1 MEKTVVLLNADYSFL
16 NVTTWRRA
24 FALTEKGTADVI
36 KYSEEVIHTAGGSI
50 LKIPAVMK
58 LIKFIR
64 TVYRNRVPFSKKNV
78 MVRDGFRCVY
88 CGTKEGRFTIDHVK
102 PKALGGKSTFENCVC
117 SCKDCN
123 NKKGNKTCR
132 DIEMWPKTK
141 LVAPTISEFLMMKMK
156 TLGIEQLIA
165 DVFLDEVFEE

>member
-24 FALTEKGTADVI
+24 FALDAKGTADVV
-36 KYSEEVIHTAGGSI
+36 KYSEEVIRTAGGNI

-64 TVYRNRVPFSKKNV
+64 TVYKNKVPFSKKNI
-78 MVRDGFRCVY
+78 MVRDDFRCVY
-88 CGTKEGRFTIDHVK
+88 CGTKEGRFTIDHVL
-102 PKALGGKSTFENCVC
+102 PKSLGGKSTFENCVC

-123 NKKGNKTCR
+123 NKKGNMTCR
-132 DIEMWPKTK
+132 EAMMFPKTK
-141 LVAPTISEFLMMKMK
+141 LVAPTISEFLMMKVRS
-156 TLGIEQLIA
+156 LGIDKLIA
-165 DVFLDEVFEE
+165 DLFLES

>member
-16 NVTTWRRA
+16 NVTTWGRA
-24 FALTEKGTADVI
+24 FALSEKGTADVV
-36 KYSEEVIHTAGGSI
+36 KYSSDVIRTAGGNV

-88 CGTKEGRFTIDHVK
+88 CGTKEGRLTIDHVR

-117 SCKDCN
+117 ACKDCN
-123 NKKGNKTCR
+123 NKKGNKTCQVA
-132 DIEMWPKTK
+132 EMFPKTK
-141 LVAPTISEFLMMKMK
+141 MVAPTISEFLMMKMK
-156 TLGIEQLIA
+156 TLGIEKLIA
-165 DVFLDEVFEE
+165 DVFLESDF

>member
-16 NVTTWRRA
+16 NITTWRRA
-24 FALTEKGTADVI
+24 FALSEKGTADVI
-36 KYSEEVIHTAGGSI
+36 KYSSDVIRTAGGDI

-64 TVYRNRVPFSKKNV
+64 TVYKNKVPFSKKNV

-88 CGTKEGRFTIDHVK
+88 CGTTTERLTIDHVR
-102 PKALGGKSTFENCVC
+102 PKSLGGKSTFENCVT

-123 NKKGNKTCR
+123 NKKGNQTCR
-132 DIEMWPKTK
+132 EVKMWPKTK
-141 LVAPTISEFLMMKMK
+141 LVAPTISEFLMMKVK
-156 TLGIEQLIA
+156 SLGIGDLIA
-165 DVFLDEVFEE
+165 EVFSDFK

>member
-1 MEKTVVLLNADYSFL
+1 MEKTVILLNADYSYL

-36 KYSEEVIHTAGGSI
+36 KYSSDVIRTAGGDI

-64 TVYRNRVPFSKKNV
+64 TVYKNKVPFSKKNV

-88 CGTKEGRFTIDHVK
+88 CGTTTERLTIDHVR
-102 PKALGGKSTFENCVC
+102 PKSLGGKSTFENCVT

-123 NKKGNKTCR
+123 NKKGNQTCR
-132 DIEMWPKTK
+132 EIKMFPKTK
-141 LVAPTISEFLMMKMK
+141 LIQPTISEFLLLKVK
-156 TLGIEQLIA
+156 SLGIEKTLTNIY
-165 DVFLDEVFEE
+165 ETIISR